1 MILSSQ
7 APNPDKPAGWSNAP
21 VLPLL
26 GDAALLA
33 ALGHWGEA
41 EGESTHGTSGRG
53 TVCIGLASQLGMG
66 YVGM

>member
-7 APNPDKPAGWSNAP
+7 VPNPDKPAGWSNAP

-41 EGESTHGTSGRG
+41 EGESTME
-53 TVCIGLASQLGMG
+53 LLEEDL
-66 YVGM
+66 